1 MRRLRPYPYLSDRC
15 EAKVLDDKECP
26 SFLASPD
33 ARTNTAICAH
43 PLEKVKISLW
53 HLICITNT
61 SFLMR
66 YPANI
71 VGIDNNLTSLKMPD
85 R

>member
-33 ARTNTAICAH
+33 ARTNTAICG
-43 PLEKVKISLW
+43 E
-53 HLICITNT
+53 
-61 SFLMR
+61 
-66 YPANI
+66 
-71 VGIDNNLTSLKMPD
+71 
-85 R
+85 